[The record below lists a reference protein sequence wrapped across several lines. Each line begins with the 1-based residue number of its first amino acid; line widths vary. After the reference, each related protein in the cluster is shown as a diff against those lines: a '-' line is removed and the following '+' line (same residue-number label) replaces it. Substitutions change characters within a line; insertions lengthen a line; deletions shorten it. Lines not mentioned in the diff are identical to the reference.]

1 MAIRINNKQLA
12 SYAGGLTMIYA
23 MRFAGPQPEQVKGY
37 ITSVVPHEYMDDVY
51 MVTFQT
57 SDADPA
63 NNGKIIEFAT
73 ANTRFYLNG
82 VPPLGGKVRAK
93 RSRRI
98 RTTRRTR
105 KSSRSNRSRRS
116 NRSHRR

>member
-1 MAIRINNKQLA
+1 MAIRINNNQLA
-12 SYAGGLTMIYA
+12 SYAGSLTMIYA

-37 ITSVVPHEYMDDVY
+37 ITNVVPHEYIEDVY
-51 MVTFQT
+51 VVTFQI

-63 NNGKIIEFAT
+63 KNGKMVEFST

-82 VPPLGGKVRAK
+82 FPSLGGNSRAK

-98 RTTRRTR
+98 R
-105 KSSRSNRSRRS
+105 RSRTKKSRR
-116 NRSHRR
+116 NKSHGRRRH